1 MGKNKNKKY
10 DLASRQEKILKRMA
24 KPLYK
29 KSDDSAYLVITQP
42 FGMHPNPAERGTVD
56 VNRLSSW
63 ISWVFRRDSVVE
75 TVYAISHPFPS
86 SPQRDEVI
94 VKIAEGV
101 HPAVILGKHKYK
113 NILNAGWPWDPSPE
127 SCVFIYNYQSNGD
140 PSYHNW
146 RESIASNVDVPP
158 HHFRNP
164 YPTPIWAFR
173 PSHLSALA
181 LTLPDSLPRTPEPSP
196 EPPGAP
202 THTRR
207 EDVKPEPS
215 YSSSKVTSSGSH
227 SAKVEPSS
235 QTNSSITPGEPCT
248 KRSDSDAERQPL
260 RLPRRVN
267 SLQPDV
273 ASIRVKQE
281 PFTQIEHEL
290 SNSDPTR
297 SRSEAYDTPVAEEG
311 VGHSNAPP
319 LGVKQEPQDD
329 QSRSSVASP
338 SKALW
343 DVWARYQSRQ
353 QGRGDPGCHVTNH
366 HSAGPM
372 KQEPHTLPQSAAHPA
387 TQSSGNTDSIPRGPL
402 PSFKTRR
409 EPEEG
414 EDVQPWKRPKTEIN

>member
-29 KSDDSAYLVITQP
+29 KSDESAYLVITQP

-56 VNRLSSW
+56 VDRLSSW

-75 TVYAISHPFPS
+75 TVYAMST
-86 SPQRDEVI
+86 RDEII

-140 PSYHNW
+140 PSGHNW
-146 RESIASNVDVPP
+146 REYIASNVDVPP
-158 HHFRNP
+158 HHFRDP
-164 YPTPIWAFR
+164 YPTPTWAFR
-173 PSHLSALA
+173 PSHLFGLA
-181 LTLPDSLPRTPEPSP
+181 LTLPDSLPHTPESSP
-196 EPPGAP
+196 EPPPSGVP
-202 THTRR
+202 

-215 YSSSKVTSSGSH
+215 SSSSKVTSSGSY
-227 SAKVEPSS
+227 SVKVEPSS
-235 QTNSSITPGEPCT
+235 QTNSSITPGEPSHEPPQALRDQIAILNAQ
-248 KRSDSDAERQPL
+248 RSSFQ
-260 RLPRRVN
+260 
-267 SLQPDV
+267 

-281 PFTQIEHEL
+281 PFAQIEHQL
-290 SNSDPTR
+290 SNSDPTP
-297 SRSEAYDTPVAEEG
+297 SRSEAYDAPVADAG
-311 VGHSNAPP
+311 INAPP
-319 LGVKQEPQDD
+319 LPPGVKQEPQDV
-329 QSRSSVASP
+329 QSHSSVAWP

-343 DVWARYQSRQ
+343 DVWARFQSRE
-353 QGRGDPGCHVTNH
+353 QGRGDPADPT
-366 HSAGPM
+366 AGPM
-372 KQEPHTLPQSAAHPA
+372 KQEPHTLPQSAAQPT
-387 TQSSGNTDSIPRGPL
+387 TQSSGTTRSINSIPRGPL